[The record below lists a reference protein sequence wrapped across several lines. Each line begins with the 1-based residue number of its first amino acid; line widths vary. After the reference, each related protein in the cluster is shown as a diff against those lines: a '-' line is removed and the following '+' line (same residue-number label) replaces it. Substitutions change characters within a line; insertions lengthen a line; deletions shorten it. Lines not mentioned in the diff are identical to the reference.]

1 MIRKEYLAPS
11 ILSADFTQLGQQ
23 VREVEKHGADW
34 IHIDVMDG
42 SFVPNMS
49 MGPHVVA
56 ACERATNLFL
66 DVHLMIVK
74 PERHIQKIADA
85 GATGITIHTEASSN
99 LHRTLEHIRSL
110 DCIAGVAINPGTPA
124 EAVRPVL
131 EAVDMVLVMTVN
143 PGYSGQS
150 FIPETLAKVKKIRKW
165 IDKTGLE
172 INIEVDGGIDAK
184 NLPIAQQAGANVFV
198 AGSAVYN
205 HPEGIESGVKA
216 LSRQL
221 NKNEV

>member
-1 MIRKEYLAPS
+1 MTRKEYLAPS

-49 MGPHVVA
+49 MGPQVVA
-56 ACERATNLFL
+56 ACKRTTNLFL
-66 DVHLMIVK
+66 DVHLMIIK

-85 GATGITIHTEASSN
+85 GANGITIHSEASSN
-99 LHRTLEHIRSL
+99 LHRTLEYIHNL
-110 DCIAGVAINPGTPA
+110 DCKAGVAINPGTPA

-150 FIPETLAKVKKIRKW
+150 FIPETMAKVKRIRKW
-165 IDKTGLE
+165 VDKAGLE

-184 NLPIAQQAGANVFV
+184 ILPIAQQAGANVFV

-221 NKNEV
+221 NKKEV